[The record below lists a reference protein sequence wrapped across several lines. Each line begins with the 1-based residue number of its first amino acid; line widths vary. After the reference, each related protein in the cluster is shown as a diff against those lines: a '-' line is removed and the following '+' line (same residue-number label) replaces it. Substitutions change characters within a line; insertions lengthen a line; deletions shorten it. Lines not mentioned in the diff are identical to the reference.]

1 MDPTYGLAD
10 KFRDL
15 VLNLTWEQLRYLI
28 YYHRNIEQLNG
39 QLLELTLER
48 SSIQHRI
55 DEAKNNIEQIEE
67 KVLHWLGEVD
77 ELLQQVQKFH
87 EEESHANTKCSITS
101 CPNLWLR
108 YRLSKRAKAI
118 IEEVAEIYAKRNFDR
133 ISYRVSLPSAVE
145 LTNREGNEGIDS
157 RIPIRNHI
165 LEELGEPGVNMIGLC
180 GLGGV
185 GKTTIAKEVAK
196 NQKIFEKVIMAT
208 VSQELNIEK
217 IQGQIAEKL
226 SLQLNE
232 NNIDVRAFHL
242 CERLRQE
249 KNMLLVLDD
258 LWEELDLGEIGIP
271 LVLFPKLEILELSNL
286 FNRFIA
292 VIWDNQLSHNSF
304 NNLKILIV
312 KRCVFTKL
320 VPLHVLKSLNNLEE
334 LEIRSCGMLKTV
346 FDFKDLNDYK
356 EMDSSSLVVPLKRLK
371 LLDLPKLKNIWSNNC
386 QGNVSFPSLK
396 SIDVSYC
403 ESLISIFPA
412 SITRG
417 MLCDLEELYI
427 SECGIDVIVAKDQVS
442 ESVAA
447 AFQFPGLTSL
457 KLYCLPQLTNFYPH
471 RHTIEWPHL
480 QLLSIKDCDELEI
493 FEKEVSSSLEIHEED
508 NTINT
513 KYPLFSHDKVIH
525 NLEELN
531 LVGKLAEM
539 IGSGKYPMFHFPK
552 VKLLVLYAYNATTI
566 FYKTLLKSFP
576 NLEDLQLS
584 GRFVEAFGGDDANAL
599 ASFFP
604 KFTLN
609 DIPITGNLSPFL
621 VSSSNLTHIEVI
633 SCNNLITL
641 MTSSTARSLI
651 HLTLLSISNC
661 NQIEEIITKQEEG
674 EDDGDKEIFFRK
686 LEFVELTDLPRLRRF
701 CCHNYTFRFSLLDKL
716 VITRCPKFKRFSPG
730 LINTP
735 SLNSVQLSQDW
746 GERHEIWDTNLNKT
760 FYQQRFVAS
769 REVVLDEDDAI
780 MIRNDQFPT
789 DHCPQVEILVI
800 ERFVEEWVTFPY
812 TLLKR
817 FPKLNELHMKNSS
830 FEEIFPSYAPS
841 SSSFHNLTM
850 LRVSKCHQLVYLVTC
865 STVKSLVNLEILEM
879 DDCEKLE
886 EILRNETNE
895 DVERGVTFNWLRILK
910 LTRLPKLKT
919 QEDKKDF
926 NIEDRATNTRC
937 TNISRSLFSHNKVL
951 LPKLERLELSYLSNN
966 LISLIWDDQLLHNS
980 FNNLKTLILGGCDFM
995 KTVPLRVLKYLNN
1008 LEKLEVRYCHELEM
1022 VFDFEDLND
1031 YHKEMESSSSVV
1043 VPLNLTHLE
1052 VKNCF
1057 GLSTFMTSSA
1067 APNLVHIT
1075 HLSISNCYQIEEIIT
1090 KQEGE
1095 DDEDKE
1101 IIFNTM
1107 KFLELHNLPR
1117 LKRFCGYNYTFRFPL
1132 LEHVTITEC
1141 PRLTMFC
1148 PGVIHAPRLERI
1160 QVHKYEAHI
1169 HIWITDLNNTI
1180 QHLFTFEEV
1189 H

>member
-1 MDPTYGLAD
+1 
-10 KFRDL
+10 
-15 VLNLTWEQLRYLI
+15 
-28 YYHRNIEQLNG
+28 
-39 QLLELTLER
+39 
-48 SSIQHRI
+48 
-55 DEAKNNIEQIEE
+55 
-67 KVLHWLGEVD
+67 
-77 ELLQQVQKFH
+77 
-87 EEESHANTKCSITS
+87 
-101 CPNLWLR
+101 
-108 YRLSKRAKAI
+108 
-118 IEEVAEIYAKRNFDR
+118 
-133 ISYRVSLPSAVE
+133 
-145 LTNREGNEGIDS
+145 
-157 RIPIRNHI
+157 
-165 LEELGEPGVNMIGLC
+165 
-180 GLGGV
+180 
-185 GKTTIAKEVAK
+185 
-196 NQKIFEKVIMAT
+196 MAT

-217 IQGQIAEKL
+217 IQGQIREKL

-403 ESLISIFPA
+403 ESLVSIFPA
-412 SITRG
+412 SIAKG

-604 KFTLN
+604 KLTLN

-661 NQIEEIITKQEEG
+661 NQIEEIITKQEG
-674 EDDGDKEIFFRK
+674 EDDGDQEIFFRK

-780 MIRNDQFPT
+780 MIRNGQFPT

-937 TNISRSLFSHNKVL
+937 TIISRSLFIHNK
-951 LPKLERLELSYLSNN
+951 
-966 LISLIWDDQLLHNS
+966 
-980 FNNLKTLILGGCDFM
+980 
-995 KTVPLRVLKYLNN
+995 
-1008 LEKLEVRYCHELEM
+1008 VRYCHELEM
-1022 VFDFEDLND
+1022 VFGFEDLND

-1189 H
+1189 ISTTNVMVINAKNITRLVDVFPKVRRLFVESFIDEGLKSIWKDDSQLPPNHQNLEVLEVESCCSLVKLAPSSASFQNLRELYISGCHQLIHLVTTSTAKSLVSLRWLEINDCKKMEEIVMNEANEESRITFNQLRKIKLTNMPSLKMFSSQSHTFKFPELEKIRITGCLEMKMFCRGVMETPRLSKVKIEEHDMKWKPEGDLNKTMEELSLQRIALIYRRIASSSMLSSSGVGDDADT